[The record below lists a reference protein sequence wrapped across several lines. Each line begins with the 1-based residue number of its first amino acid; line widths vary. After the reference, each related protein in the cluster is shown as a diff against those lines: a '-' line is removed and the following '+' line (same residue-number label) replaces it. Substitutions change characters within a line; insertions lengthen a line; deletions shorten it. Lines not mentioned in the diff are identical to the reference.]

1 MSLQSVLLSLAKG
14 TLLRINI
21 LILASA
27 LMMTASMQAMEQ
39 NEKTAI
45 LPVSQSIPAEE
56 EMYQQTFKFKQ
67 ANKELLAVSIIV
79 DPNQLED
86 ITEYSQRS
94 VKNRNKEAKEEA
106 KLFCSYLGGLTLC
119 CTKWILFCP
128 CMYYTDCVKPA
139 FCGNSND
146 TEQQ

>member
-1 MSLQSVLLSLAKG
+1 
-14 TLLRINI
+14 
-21 LILASA
+21 
-27 LMMTASMQAMEQ
+27 MMTASMQAMEQ

-45 LPVSQSIPAEE
+45 LPVSQSIPAEDLR
-56 EMYQQTFKFKQ
+56 QQVFKL
-67 ANKELLAVSIIV
+67 KE

>member
-1 MSLQSVLLSLAKG
+1 MTLRPAH
-14 TLLRINI
+14 TALLRINAII
-21 LILASA
+21 LTTA

-45 LPVSQSIPAEE
+45 LPVSQSIPAEDLR
-56 EMYQQTFKFKQ
+56 QQVFKL
-67 ANKELLAVSIIV
+67 KE

>member
-1 MSLQSVLLSLAKG
+1 MTLRPAH
-14 TLLRINI
+14 TALLRINAII
-21 LILASA
+21 LTTA

-45 LPVSQSIPAEE
+45 LPVSQSIPADDLR
-56 EMYQQTFKFKQ
+56 QQVFKL
-67 ANKELLAVSIIV
+67 KE

-86 ITEYSQRS
+86 ITEHSQRS